1 MITNELAYITN
12 KIDNEIKE
20 LQSYKKGL
28 RKFFFIE
35 SVKGKLN
42 SVEFNNIVDELERL
56 SIEIGY
62 LENQKIEYN
71 NIDELMNNELY

>member
-1 MITNELAYITN
+1 MIINELAYITN

-20 LQSYKKGL
+20 LQSYKKRL

-42 SVEFNNIVDELERL
+42 STEFNDIVDELERL

-71 NIDELMNNELY
+71 NIDELMQNQLY